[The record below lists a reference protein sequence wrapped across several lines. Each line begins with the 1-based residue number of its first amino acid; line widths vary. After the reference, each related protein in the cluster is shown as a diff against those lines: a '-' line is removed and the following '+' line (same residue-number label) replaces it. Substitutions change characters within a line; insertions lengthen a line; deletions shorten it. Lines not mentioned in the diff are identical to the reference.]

1 MSITQQLSSR
11 GLYIEGLKSMRKGV
25 LLIIISNI
33 LALIAGVLVF
43 VFIIALILGSAMS
56 GLVTGVNS
64 AWKPVISYHAG
75 SNIPTAM
82 VVEKLNLTS
91 TYSSTRLHL
100 ELQYA
105 PGPTLEHPQRIPPP
119 EELERIIRALER
131 VLPIA
136 ILILALLLAAF
147 ILELIGLWGFFVPG
161 ASKVGRA
168 NPEFSTASTLIKI
181 GYFWGYLIGII
192 LGVIFVGLIIYSIIL
207 RSLALFILSLMGVL
221 IGAIIVAIL
230 VLIGIIGLI
239 LLAYKFYELE
249 KISLYLAV
257 LILLILSLVFSFM
270 SFISYKDVVS
280 LLARVLALI
289 AWILLY
295 VALGESIGRASTAQ
309 APPTQPQ
316 YQTVLPPV

>member
-1 MSITQQLSSR
+1 
-11 GLYIEGLKSMRKGV
+11 MRKGI

-33 LALIAGVLVF
+33 LALIAVVLAF
-43 VFIIALILGSAMS
+43 VFIIALILGSPTS

-64 AWKPVISYHAG
+64 AWKPVVSYHAD
-75 SNIPTAM
+75 SNIPIAM
-82 VVEKLNLTS
+82 VVEKLDLMS

-105 PGPTLEHPQRIPPP
+105 PRPTPEPTPRITPL

-136 ILILALLLAAF
+136 ILILASILAAF

-168 NPEFSTASTLIKI
+168 NPEFSTASTLIRI
-181 GYFWGYLIGII
+181 GYFWGYLIGLI

-207 RSLALFILSLMGVL
+207 PSFALFILSLMGVF

-257 LILLILSLVFSFM
+257 FILLILSLVFSFM
-270 SFISYKDVVS
+270 SFIPYVGVVS
-280 LLARVLALI
+280 LLAGVLDFI

-295 VALGESIGRASTAQ
+295 VALGESIKRASTAQ

>member
-1 MSITQQLSSR
+1 
-11 GLYIEGLKSMRKGV
+11 MRKGI

-64 AWKPVISYHAG
+64 AWKPVVLYHAG

-119 EELERIIRALER
+119 EELERIIHALER

-181 GYFWGYLIGII
+181 GYFWGYLIGLI

-207 RSLALFILSLMGVL
+207 RSFALFILSLMGLL

-295 VALGESIGRASTAQ
+295 VALGESIKRASTAQ
-309 APPTQPQ
+309 APPTPPQ
-316 YQTVLPPV
+316 YPTVLPPV

>member
-1 MSITQQLSSR
+1 MRR
-11 GLYIEGLKSMRKGV
+11 GI
-25 LLIIISNI
+25 LLIIISSI
-33 LALIAGVLVF
+33 LALIAVVLVF
-43 VFIIALILGSAMS
+43 AFIIALILGSAMS
-56 GLVTGVNS
+56 GLITGINS
-64 AWKPVISYHAG
+64 AWKPVVLYHAG
-75 SNIPTAM
+75 SNVHVAM
-82 VVEKLNLTS
+82 VVEKLNLMS
-91 TYSSTRLHL
+91 TYSNTGLHL

-105 PGPTLEHPQRIPPP
+105 LRPTPEYPPQIPPP
-119 EELERIIRALER
+119 EELERIIHALER

-136 ILILALLLAAF
+136 ILILALLLATF

-192 LGVIFVGLIIYSIIL
+192 LGVVFVGLIIYSIIL
-207 RSLALFILSLMGVL
+207 RSFALFILSLMGVS

-230 VLIGIIGLI
+230 VLIGYIGLI

-257 LILLILSLVFSFM
+257 FILLILSLVFSFM
-270 SFISYKDVVS
+270 SFISYVGVVS
-280 LLARVLALI
+280 LLAEVLGFI

-295 VALGESIGRASTAQ
+295 VALGESIRRASTAQ
-309 APPTQPQ
+309 APPTQPE
-316 YQTVLPPV
+316 YPTVLPPV

>member
-1 MSITQQLSSR
+1 MRR
-11 GLYIEGLKSMRKGV
+11 GI
-25 LLIIISNI
+25 LLIIISSI
-33 LALIAGVLVF
+33 LALIAVVLVF
-43 VFIIALILGSAMS
+43 AFIIALILGSAMS
-56 GLVTGVNS
+56 GLITGINS
-64 AWKPVISYHAG
+64 AWKPVVLYHAG
-75 SNIPTAM
+75 SNVHVAM
-82 VVEKLNLTS
+82 IVEKLNFMS
-91 TYSSTRLHL
+91 TYSSTGHL

-105 PGPTLEHPQRIPPP
+105 PRPTPEYPPQIPPP
-119 EELERIIRALER
+119 EELERIIHALER

-136 ILILALLLAAF
+136 ILILALLLATF

-192 LGVIFVGLIIYSIIL
+192 LGVVFVGLIIYSIIL
-207 RSLALFILSLMGVL
+207 RSFALFILSLMGVS

-230 VLIGIIGLI
+230 VLIGYIGLI

-257 LILLILSLVFSFM
+257 FILLILSLVFSFM
-270 SFISYKDVVS
+270 SFIPYVGVVS
-280 LLARVLALI
+280 LLAGVLDFI

-295 VALGESIGRASTAQ
+295 VALGESIRRASTAQ
-309 APPTQPQ
+309 APPTQPE
-316 YQTVLPPV
+316 YPTVLPPV